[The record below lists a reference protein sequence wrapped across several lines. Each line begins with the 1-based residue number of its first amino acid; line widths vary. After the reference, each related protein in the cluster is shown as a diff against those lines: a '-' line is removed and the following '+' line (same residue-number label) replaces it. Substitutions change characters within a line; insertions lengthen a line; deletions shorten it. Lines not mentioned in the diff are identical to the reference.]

1 MDIIALAQELA
12 LAVQQD
18 DRYLYLDSARK
29 MNDIDEELQKQIEDF
44 NIARVSLNME
54 TNKAE
59 KDTHYIEE
67 LNEKINTLYTN
78 VMNNENMVTY
88 NNAKNEIDLLMKHI
102 QAILAEAVNGG
113 DPTKVAAPSMGCS
126 GSCGSC
132 GDCSN

>member
-44 NIARVSLNME
+44 NITRVSLNME
-54 TNKAE
+54 TNKSE

-67 LNEKINTLYTN
+67 LNEKVNTLYTN

-113 DPTKVAAPSMGCS
+113 DPTKVAAPPMGCS